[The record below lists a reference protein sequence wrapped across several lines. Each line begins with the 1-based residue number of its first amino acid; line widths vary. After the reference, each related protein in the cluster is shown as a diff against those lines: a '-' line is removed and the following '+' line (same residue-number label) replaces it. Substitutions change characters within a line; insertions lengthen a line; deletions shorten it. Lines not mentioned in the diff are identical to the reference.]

1 MLGKWNATF
10 VMVKIVQLILELKKS
25 PTRIPFGSV
34 KVEKD
39 AYATW
44 FIAMNVIII
53 IKMLY
58 KENAKETN
66 KLKYNNCN

>member
-25 PTRIPFGSV
+25 PTRMSFGSV
-34 KVEKD
+34 KVKKD

-44 FIAMNVIII
+44 FIAMNIIKI

-58 KENAKETN
+58 TENAKETN
-66 KLKYNNCN
+66 KLTYNNCN